1 MALCYLRLLI
11 TCLLSLAL
19 ATAVELGDEPQ
30 LAAHLHEQCVNDH
43 GEIYKVV
50 PANSG
55 FIFTP
60 IEGVHVGV
68 KLVRSSVGGGC
79 KADMYQAC
87 SVLNDDNC
95 RPVVNCTDPSN
106 QQTCMNCQPG
116 RFQKVFKAQVTM
128 YADCENGEVS
138 MRSAPEVQQMEVL
151 RAVKDA
157 IVNDCELKGC
167 RYATES
173 LGNVRLRRRNKGTRF
188 QFPARTKRSQRKLE
202 ACDTLK
208 QGIETISGC
217 RVSSAPLP
225 KPPPKPIVCESEE
238 YLTPAD
244 IGCILAGV
252 MTFCSG
258 ILDVPAC
265 LRFPQNT
272 PHVVMSFG
280 ANTTMVELPLGIF
293 DGVTDSLVRLSMT
306 NMHMVTRVSKE
317 FFKGLSKLTSLTF
330 EAPALKTMDTDLFAG
345 LTSLEELSIQGSG
358 ALTSLKTELFT
369 PVASTLLSLNIGY
382 MSVAS
387 LPSDLLGSMSKLT
400 TLVVYRMNS
409 LTSLPADLF
418 RDTTALETLNM
429 DFNIQLTELPAGLLN
444 GLSALTSLRF
454 EGLRIATL
462 PAGLFD
468 DTPLTVLFNP
478 RGVNFDCCDVD
489 TYTQLV
495 DFQDNVNVRCVNPA
509 PGPVPAERPLC

>member
-188 QFPARTKRSQRKLE
+188 QFPARTKRVCLPIPARHRDRSVTCCTVSTQVRSVRHSETRHRNHIWLSRVQCPSAQTTTQTDRKHSKSSTWKT
-202 ACDTLK
+202 C
-208 QGIETISGC
+208 
-217 RVSSAPLP
+217 VS
-225 KPPPKPIVCESEE
+225 
-238 YLTPAD
+238 
-244 IGCILAGV
+244 
-252 MTFCSG
+252 
-258 ILDVPAC
+258 
-265 LRFPQNT
+265 
-272 PHVVMSFG
+272 
-280 ANTTMVELPLGIF
+280 
-293 DGVTDSLVRLSMT
+293 
-306 NMHMVTRVSKE
+306 
-317 FFKGLSKLTSLTF
+317 
-330 EAPALKTMDTDLFAG
+330 
-345 LTSLEELSIQGSG
+345 
-358 ALTSLKTELFT
+358 
-369 PVASTLLSLNIGY
+369 
-382 MSVAS
+382 
-387 LPSDLLGSMSKLT
+387 
-400 TLVVYRMNS
+400 
-409 LTSLPADLF
+409 
-418 RDTTALETLNM
+418 
-429 DFNIQLTELPAGLLN
+429 
-444 GLSALTSLRF
+444 
-454 EGLRIATL
+454 
-462 PAGLFD
+462 
-468 DTPLTVLFNP
+468 
-478 RGVNFDCCDVD
+478 
-489 TYTQLV
+489 
-495 DFQDNVNVRCVNPA
+495 
-509 PGPVPAERPLC
+509 